1 MEKINIYGSGNQ
13 TRTYCYI
20 TDAMEGFL
28 RVLYFGKPGEAYN
41 IGNNIPEVSVKKI
54 YYIFQKINDEKLK
67 QILLN
72 IQNHIQMMS
81 LKEDVRFKKAKQHLS
96 YYPKVKLENGLKKFL
111 DWAKVNYKK
120 Y

>member
-1 MEKINIYGSGNQ
+1 MNQKDYRIFPNFISNIINGKKINIYGSGNQ

-28 RVLYFGKPGEAYN
+28 RVLYFGKSGEAYN

-54 YYIFQKINDEKLK
+54 YYIFKKLMMKKLK

-72 IQNHIQMMS
+72 IQNHIQMMAS
-81 LKEDVRFKKAKQHLS
+81 KKMSRFKKS
-96 YYPKVKLENGLKKFL
+96 
-111 DWAKVNYKK
+111 
-120 Y
+120 

>member
-1 MEKINIYGSGNQ
+1 
-13 TRTYCYI
+13 
-20 TDAMEGFL
+20 MEGFL

-41 IGNNIPEVSVKKI
+41 IGNNKPEVSVKKI
-54 YYIFQKINDEKLK
+54 YNIFQKIYDKEIKVNFIKHPKSYPNDEPQRRCPDL
-67 QILLN
+67 
-72 IQNHIQMMS
+72 
-81 LKEDVRFKKAKQHLS
+81 KKAKQHLS